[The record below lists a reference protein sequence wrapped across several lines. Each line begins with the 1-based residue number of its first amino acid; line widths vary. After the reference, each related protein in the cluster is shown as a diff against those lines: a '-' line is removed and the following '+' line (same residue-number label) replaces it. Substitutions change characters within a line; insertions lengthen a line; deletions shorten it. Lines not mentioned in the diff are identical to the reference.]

1 MAELGQ
7 TNDPAALI
15 PGEPGT
21 LYSTSL
27 ALHGYGDLL
36 QLAGQG
42 LSRIDTTAGWT
53 GAAADA
59 FRGVFHGQPE
69 KWLQAGEAF
78 HNAATALNSY
88 ADTMAWALGQAG
100 DAIDL
105 WASGMAHHAAAQA
118 MLNAARTELANAGAV
133 ANTTVGKA
141 RDLAPPAPSFWSRLG
156 SDLDSAFHTAEHASE
171 DVGDALINDAAS
183 VGNSMAHHFLDDLE
197 TVGGAALTVLSGA
210 GEVGGT
216 LLDATGVGA
225 IVGAPLQALSAAG
238 IATGVTLAG
247 VGVAGIL
254 SGAAGP
260 DSVNIMHSES
270 STGSGGGSPT
280 PSSYTSNV
288 GKIARQLR
296 YTPKQINDAIH
307 AVKAYGGWRG
317 IGANKNPDVVVDTS
331 TGEVYVQ
338 MPNGEVS
345 DESIGNILDE
355 LDED

>member
-15 PGEPGT
+15 PGDPGT

-27 ALHGYGDLL
+27 ALRGYGDLL

-53 GAAADA
+53 GTAADA
-59 FRGVFHGQPE
+59 FREVFHGQPE

-105 WASGMAHHAAAQA
+105 WASGTAHHAAAQA
-118 MLNAARTELANAGAV
+118 MLNAARTELANAGAT
-133 ANTTVGKA
+133 ANTMVGKA
-141 RDLAPPAPSFWSRLG
+141 RDLAPPALSFWSRLG
-156 SDLDSAFHTAEHASE
+156 SDLDSAFHTAEHAME

-254 SGAAGP
+254 GGATGP
-260 DSVNIMHSES
+260 DRVNIMHSES
-270 STGSGGGSPT
+270 SSDTGGSQ
-280 PSSYTSNV
+280 PSRSYTSNV
-288 GKIARQLR
+288 GKISKQWG
-296 YTPKQINDAIH
+296 YTPKQVNDAIH
-307 AVKAYGGWRG
+307 AIKAYGGWRG
-317 IGANKNPDVVVDTS
+317 LGVNKNPDIVVDMD

-338 MPNGEVS
+338 TPGGGVS
-345 DESIGNILDE
+345 DDSIGNILDE
-355 LDED
+355 LDNE